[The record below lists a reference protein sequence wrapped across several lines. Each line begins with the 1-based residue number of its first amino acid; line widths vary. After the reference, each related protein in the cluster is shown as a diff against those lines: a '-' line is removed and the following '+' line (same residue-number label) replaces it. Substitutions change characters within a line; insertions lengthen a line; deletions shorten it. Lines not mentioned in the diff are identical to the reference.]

1 MINKDNFAGSLKIL
15 ALSAILLLL
24 QAQAACAQSLPDFTS
39 LIEKNSAAVVN
50 ISTSLKGEAGTRRF
64 GLPQIPENSPFQD
77 FFERFFGQIPEGGAP
92 PGERSSLGSGFI
104 ISDDGFVITN
114 NHVVSDADE
123 IIVRLNDR
131 REFIAELVGKD
142 ARSDIAVLKI
152 DADKLPVLKLGD
164 SDKLNVGEWV
174 LAIGSPFGFEHSVTQ
189 GIVSAKGRSL
199 PSDSYVP
206 FIQTDVAINP
216 GNSGGPLFN
225 LKGEVVGVN
234 SQIYSRNGGYMGLS
248 FAVPINVV
256 TNVYSQIR
264 EKGYVSRGWLGVII
278 QDVTRDLA
286 ESFNME
292 IPHGALVARVLPDSP
307 AERSDFEVGDIITR
321 FNGRTVNTSSEL
333 PPMVGNAEIG
343 KKVPVEVIRSGKSR
357 TITVTIDEL
366 PEELTAD
373 RGRQT
378 PSEKTAVNPLNIV
391 VADPDEDQKEQLQ
404 IEDHGIL
411 VQSVGEGPASRAGIR
426 PGDVILQLNNRKITD
441 VEQFESLLA
450 DLPRDK
456 SIPILVQRRGN
467 PTFLAFKLDEE

>member
-1 MINKDNFAGSLKIL
+1 MYISLKSCML
-15 ALSAILLLL
+15 CSTLLLVL
-24 QAQAACAQSLPDFTS
+24 QAQSVFAQSLPDFTS
-39 LIEKNSAAVVN
+39 LIEKNTAAVVN
-50 ISTSLKGEAGTRRF
+50 ISTSLKRETAQRRF
-64 GLPQIPENSPFQD
+64 GSPQIPENSPFQD
-77 FFERFFGQIPEGGAP
+77 FFERFFGQIPEGRP
-92 PGERSSLGSGFI
+92 PMGDRTSLGSGFI

-114 NHVVSDADE
+114 SHVVAEADE
-123 IIVRLNDR
+123 IVVRLDDR
-131 REFIAELVGKD
+131 REFVAELVGMD

-152 DADKLPVLKLGD
+152 DAEKLPVLKLGD

-174 LAIGSPFGFEHSVTQ
+174 LAIGSPFGFDHSVTQ

-225 LKGEVVGVN
+225 LRGEVVGVN

-256 TNVYSQIR
+256 KNVYSQLR
-264 EKGYVSRGWLGVII
+264 DKGYVSRGWLGVII

-286 ESFNME
+286 ESFNMK

-307 AERSDFEVGDIITR
+307 AERSSLEVGDVITR
-321 FNGRTVNTSSEL
+321 FDNKTVNSSSEL

-343 KKVPVEVIRSGKSR
+343 KKVRVEVIRSGKSR

-366 PEELTAD
+366 PEDLTAD
-373 RGRQT
+373 RSQRK
-378 PSEKTAVNPLNIV
+378 PAEEPPVNPLNIV
-391 VADPDEDQKEQLQ
+391 VADPDDTQKEQLQ
-404 IEDHGIL
+404 IDDHGIL

-426 PGDVILQLNNRKITD
+426 QGDVILQLNNQKITD
-441 VEQFESLLA
+441 VKQFENLLEK
-450 DLPRDK
+450 LPANK

-467 PTFLAFKLDEE
+467 PTFLAFRLEDE